1 MTTAEIRWFFGE
13 VVSFDSLMQSL
24 SFSEPSKRVDY
35 YLLNTGVQLGVKW
48 REGRLEA
55 KQQQGVSQ
63 SYSNGQLEGEI
74 ACWKK
79 WSFALDERETYSDNL
94 AEQPQHWL
102 AVHKQ
107 RQQVQFTHDARQ
119 QIVQA
124 DSGRQVHDGCQLEVT
139 YLTLRKRAYT
149 TLGLEAFGSERSP
162 RQNLMATIG
171 YLLESGN
178 LEGLDLSLRSSN
190 NYAHWIHTNFNNTT
204 S

>member
-1 MTTAEIRWFFGE
+1 
-13 VVSFDSLMQSL
+13 MQSF

-48 REGRLEA
+48 REGSLEA

-107 RQQVQFTHDARQ
+107 RQ
-119 QIVQA
+119 
-124 DSGRQVHDGCQLEVT
+124 QVHDGCQLEVT